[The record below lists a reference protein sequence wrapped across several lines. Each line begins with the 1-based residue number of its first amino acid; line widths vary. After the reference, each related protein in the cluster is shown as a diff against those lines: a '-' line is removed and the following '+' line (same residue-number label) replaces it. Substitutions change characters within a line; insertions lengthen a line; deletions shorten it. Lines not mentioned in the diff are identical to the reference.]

1 MVNRFSELTIGAEIL
16 LLIVMEGFVLV
27 ALGMAIIRAVIF
39 YRKKLKGYID
49 AEEKEK
55 QKARDS
61 N

>member
-55 QKARDS
+55 
-61 N
+61 